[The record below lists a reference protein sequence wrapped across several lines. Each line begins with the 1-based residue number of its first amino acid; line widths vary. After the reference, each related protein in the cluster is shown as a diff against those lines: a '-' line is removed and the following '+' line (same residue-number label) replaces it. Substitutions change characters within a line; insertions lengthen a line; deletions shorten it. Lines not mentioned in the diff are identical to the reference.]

1 MNYTGYNDL
10 EKYGQGHEVSLS
22 KRMNYK
28 DNNVSFK
35 LPNAFNKI
43 YMNLQSCIMATI
55 IYINSWQFFR
65 QAPPPLKKKA
75 KIVVSIK

>member
-1 MNYTGYNDL
+1 MNDL
-10 EKYGQGHEVSLS
+10 EKYGQSHEVSMS

-35 LPNAFNKI
+35 LPNAFHKI
-43 YMNLQSCIMATI
+43 YMNLRSCIMATI
-55 IYINSWQFFR
+55 IYNNSWQFFR
-65 QAPPPLKKKA
+65 QANPQNA